1 MGVFNELQKIWSRIR
16 GIEQRLEGY
25 DEVVIVSALPTNP
38 IDGVMYQFNG
48 NFYYHLNGTWH
59 VAVTVPSD
67 VNQLTDT
74 NGLFTGVPITAE
86 DLETL
91 MDAGELV
98 PGRTYMIIDF
108 AQAYNIFDGG
118 TMEIFEEQIGT
129 AEVLF
134 VTAVSESKLHHVA
147 ISAMYPQDEIHFSL
161 KLLDDRDIGFG
172 DGAGTPCEHFKGM
185 IYYRKDTVQNVETH
199 FDFRNIKF
207 RRWAVDAELYEDGQY
222 ATYTGQ
228 VSGMTTDITL
238 TADVIGVGGNI
249 ISLLGDGIKTVAVLV
264 LDWNTANP
272 ANTVTVTAGD
282 DTQIPDNGFY
292 MTLDD
297 GVDTIAYVAN
307 AVCKSGVDGKIY
319 KCITATTGEGDP
331 TVNTADWILWLD
343 ITADAFV
350 SWTSDKASFN
360 IGDITTTNLIINN
373 VTAGVDYDDFYTFGD
388 YYNWVKNVSIGMI
401 DLEYVIGDWFY
412 ATQLN
417 NIVFKTID
425 DYYSCYGNKI
435 KNNCWNNTIGYYSN
449 YNTIGNG
456 FYKNTIGNDFI
467 YNTIG
472 NDFSYNT
479 IGNDFSSNTI
489 GNDFSSNTIGNY
501 TLKVI
506 FGNTCQKLTI
516 ANYLNGTTTNKVIT
530 FGDNLTMCN
539 FQDNCFGEL
548 AADLDLT
555 AATHI
560 RGAYN
565 TTIYQDAVDGVKLS
579 YMTGGVLT
587 PANVTD

>member
-74 NGLFTGVPITAE
+74 NGLFTGVPTTAE

-91 MDAGELV
+91 MDASELV
-98 PGRTYMIIDF
+98 PGRNYIITDF

-297 GVDTIAYVAN
+297 GVDPIAYVAKD
-307 AVCKSGVDGKIY
+307 VCKSGVDGKIY

-331 TVNTADWILWLD
+331 TVNTADWVLWLD

-350 SWTSDKASFN
+350 SWTADKTYFN
-360 IGDITTTNLIINN
+360 VGDITTTNLIINN
-373 VTAGVDYDDFYTFGD
+373 VTAGDDYDDFSVIDDFSLVTHFNQLPTQIDVAILQGYPPTILNNQIIKKDGYLIIGNITLYGVCSTLTSTSLYNSNIGSTYSINNGEIGYANTYSKNSITKKIKESNLFFITDSIIGNQDNVNCDEYNKVNLQKCYDCNFG
-388 YYNWVKNVSIGMI
+388 KLTSIIAVQDLRYIQSSIQLSTI
-401 DLEYVIGDWFY
+401 DLST
-412 ATQLN
+412 AT
-417 NIVFKTID
+417 IIYDDSSKTI
-425 DYYSCYGNKI
+425 
-435 KNNCWNNTIGYYSN
+435 
-449 YNTIGNG
+449 
-456 FYKNTIGNDFI
+456 YKDKT
-467 YNTIG
+467 
-472 NDFSYNT
+472 
-479 IGNDFSSNTI
+479 
-489 GNDFSSNTIGNY
+489 
-501 TLKVI
+501 
-506 FGNTCQKLTI
+506 
-516 ANYLNGTTTNKVIT
+516 
-530 FGDNLTMCN
+530 
-539 FQDNCFGEL
+539 
-548 AADLDLT
+548 
-555 AATHI
+555 
-560 RGAYN
+560 
-565 TTIYQDAVDGVKLS
+565 DGVKLS
-579 YMTGGVLT
+579 YMDGGVMII
-587 PANVTD
+587 ADVTD